1 MAFSTREAVLKH
13 LQGTDSPVAVN
24 EHEVTDILGGVL
36 HYLQNNPSMSAKQ
49 ALATI
54 INN

>member
-13 LQGTDSPVAVN
+13 LQGTGSPVAVN

-36 HYLQNNPSMSAKQ
+36 HYLQNNPPATAKQ
-49 ALATI
+49 ALAAI
-54 INN
+54 LNN